1 MKALLL
7 ALLMITPA
15 LAQQP
20 SPIDQAI
27 MAKLGELSFSNTIM
41 LTELKR
47 LTEENTKLKKE
58 LEDAKQKSQ
67 TGPTN
72 GSGGAQSEVR

>member
-1 MKALLL
+1 MKSLLL
-7 ALLMITPA
+7 ALLMVTPA
-15 LAQQP
+15 VAQQP

-41 LTELKR
+41 MAELKR

-58 LEDAKQKSQ
+58 LDNAKQKSQ

-72 GSGGAQSEVR
+72 GSGGTQPEVR